1 MSVYITV
8 SVYYKVVAVV
18 KLKKGK
24 YTYCVAC
31 QECVV
36 ILGLINVSHT
46 DAL

>member
-1 MSVYITV
+1 MRVYITV
-8 SVYYKVVAVV
+8 SALLNGCRGK
-18 KLKKGK
+18 KEKGK

-31 QECVV
+31 QEFVV